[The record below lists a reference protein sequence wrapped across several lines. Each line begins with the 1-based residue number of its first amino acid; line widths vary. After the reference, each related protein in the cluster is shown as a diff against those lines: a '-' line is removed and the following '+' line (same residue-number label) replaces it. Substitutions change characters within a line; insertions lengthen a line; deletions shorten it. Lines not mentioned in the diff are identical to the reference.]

1 MCLPLMLLWFQW
13 LLWIKAHL
21 IAHWVCKPPEVCP
34 PKELT
39 ISYYFLNIKHTM
51 TLTARDYT
59 SSVYKELWLL
69 KMEEILVEFAHNCF
83 SLQLVCSRPYFP
95 LCQQRIL
102 CLDVPGINIM
112 WRTWDI
118 FITTVTDT
126 CLTTCFLTTRLPG
139 NKKNYHLP
147 VIGGDEPHKI

>member
-1 MCLPLMLLWFQW
+1 MFDLESEFSPLLSDSAHMKTMCWIFGPFLSPAWMLELSQLFYHKTFSFGKDEMCLPLMLLWFQW

-39 ISYYFLNIKHTM
+39 ISYYSLNIKHTM

-59 SSVYKELWLL
+59 SSVCKELWLL
-69 KMEEILVEFAHNCF
+69 KMEEILVEFTHNCF

-95 LCQQRIL
+95 LC
-102 CLDVPGINIM
+102 
-112 WRTWDI
+112 
-118 FITTVTDT
+118 
-126 CLTTCFLTTRLPG
+126 
-139 NKKNYHLP
+139 
-147 VIGGDEPHKI
+147 